1 MYIFIYYFYLV
12 GGKSSVLEAL
22 SGIPFPRG
30 LGLVTRCPT
39 CISMHKLKT
48 DEIKWTADI
57 SVVNNSGNY
66 EY

>member
-1 MYIFIYYFYLV
+1 V
-12 GGKSSVLEAL
+12 

-39 CISMHKLKT
+39 CISMHKLKS

-57 SVVNNSGNY
+57 SVVNNSGTY